1 MKIEI
6 DAQENPPSKQ
16 EWWIKELIPKRRLI
30 LLSAQG
36 GTGKTAVA
44 QYISKM
50 LAQRGVRI
58 LYWNF
63 EEDGD
68 DFTNKLGG
76 KITGLDVVVRENTEV
91 DFNSENDVI
100 DFNNYLCENG
110 YDILIVDP
118 IAALLDGDSNDNQK
132 VRKLLNALNLLTRN
146 AGVTVIGI
154 HHFRKPGRGGIENIR
169 GAVIGASAWVDTAR
183 MVLCLVKA
191 KIGGGLYLET
201 VKSNISKT
209 GTSWEVEYHVDE
221 DWGMFVDGIV
231 PAGEGMGQRV
241 LDSPDKE
248 IIPPVIENL
257 KEKFAIGEM
266 FNSDDIREAGAVS
279 SFYYWTTKHPNEF
292 QICQKKKNGKKAYIF
307 I

>member
-6 DAQENPPSKQ
+6 DEQKNPPSKQ
-16 EWWIKELIPKRRLI
+16 EWWIKGLVPKRRLM

-44 QYISKM
+44 QYISKI
-50 LAQRGVRI
+50 LVQRGVRI

-76 KITGLDVVVRENTEV
+76 KLTGLDVVVRENTEV
-91 DFNSENDVI
+91 DFNSESEVVS
-100 DFNNYLCENG
+100 FNNYLYENG

-132 VRKLLNALNLLTRN
+132 VRKLLNVLSLLSKN
-146 AGVTVIGI
+146 AGVTVLGI

-183 MVLCLVKA
+183 LVLCLVKD
-191 KIGGGLYLET
+191 KIGGNMYLET
-201 VKSNISKT
+201 VKSNISRT
-209 GTSWEVEYHVDE
+209 GESWAVEYHIDE
-221 DWGMFVDGIV
+221 DWGLFVDGIV

-241 LDSPDKE
+241 LDSPGKE
-248 IIPPVIENL
+248 VMPPVIESL
-257 KEKFAIGEM
+257 KGKFAIGEM
-266 FNSDDIREAGAVS
+266 FNTDDILEAGASS
-279 SFYYWTTKHPNEF
+279 SFYYWASKHPNEY
-292 QICQKKKNGKKAYIF
+292 QVCQKKKNGKKAFIF

>member
-6 DAQENPPSKQ
+6 DEQKNPPSKQ
-16 EWWIKELIPKRRLI
+16 EWWIKGLVPKRRLM

-44 QYISKM
+44 QYISKI
-50 LAQRGVRI
+50 LVQRGVRI

-76 KITGLDVVVRENTEV
+76 KLTGLDVVVRENTEV
-91 DFNSENDVI
+91 DFTSEDDVRA
-100 DFNNYLCENG
+100 FNNYLCENG
-110 YDILIVDP
+110 YDIFIADP
-118 IAALLDGDSNDNQK
+118 VSALLDGDSNDNQK

-183 MVLCLVKA
+183 LVLCLVKD
-191 KIGGGLYLET
+191 KVGGNMYLEA

-209 GTSWEVEYHVDE
+209 GGSWAVEYHVDE

-231 PAGEGMGQRV
+231 PAGEGMGQKV

-248 IIPPVIENL
+248 VVPPVIEAL
-257 KEKFAIGEM
+257 KEKFAIGQM
-266 FNSDDIREAGAVS
+266 FNSDDIKEAGALS
-279 SFYYWTTKHPNEF
+279 SFYYWATKHPNEY
-292 QICQKKKNGKKAYIF
+292 QICQKKKDGKKAYIF

>member
-6 DAQENPPSKQ
+6 DEQKNPPSKQ
-16 EWWIKELIPKRRLI
+16 EWWIKGLVPKRRLV

-44 QYISKM
+44 QYISKT
-50 LAQRGVRI
+50 LTQRGVRI
-58 LYWNF
+58 LYWSF

-76 KITGLDVVVRENTEV
+76 KVTGLDVAVRENTEV
-91 DFNSENDVI
+91 DFSSEYEVME
-100 DFNNYLCENG
+100 FNNYLYENG
-110 YDILIVDP
+110 YDILIIDP

-132 VRKLLNALNLLTRN
+132 VRKLLNALSLLSKN
-146 AGVTVIGI
+146 AGVTIIGI

-183 MVLCLVKA
+183 LVLCLVKD
-191 KIGGGLYLET
+191 KIGGNMYLET

-209 GTSWEVEYHVDE
+209 GESWAVEHHIDEYRGLLVDN
-221 DWGMFVDGIV
+221 IV

-248 IIPPVIENL
+248 VVPPVIERL
-257 KEKFAIGEM
+257 KENFAIGAM
-266 FNSDDIREAGAVS
+266 FTLDDVKEAGATS
-279 SFYYWTTKHPNEF
+279 SFYHWLSKHPSEF
-292 QICQKKKNGKKAYIF
+292 QICKKKKDGKKAYIF